1 MITFVSFKGG
11 AGKSTA
17 LMSVASVLVERGN
30 RVAVLDADDN
40 KPMLRWRK
48 YADDLETW
56 DDRCEVI
63 EVRDFDAFEEVYQ
76 KIAAENFGYILMD
89 TRGGGSDF
97 NQAIVHNANLIVV
110 PTALSIM
117 ELDEAFSTLEWAGNL
132 LKTTKSDVPVGI
144 LLNRTPTAE
153 RELSTVQRK
162 GLAALSN
169 MPVFENRLP
178 TRKAF
183 EDLKAYG
190 MIYPYIRHLEANPV
204 RKVMANHVKVAL
216 AEAEQLTDEM
226 LEVLAVPVAA

>member
-40 KPMLRWRK
+40 RPMIRWRK

-76 KIAAENFGYILMD
+76 KIVVENFDYILVD

-132 LKTTKSDVPVGI
+132 LKRTKADVPVGI

-153 RELSTVQRK
+153 RDLSTVQRK
-162 GLAALSN
+162 GLAALAN
-169 MPVFENRLP
+169 MPVFESRLP

-190 MIYPYIRHLEANPV
+190 LICPYIRHLEANPV

-226 LEVLAVPVAA
+226 LEVLAVPEAA